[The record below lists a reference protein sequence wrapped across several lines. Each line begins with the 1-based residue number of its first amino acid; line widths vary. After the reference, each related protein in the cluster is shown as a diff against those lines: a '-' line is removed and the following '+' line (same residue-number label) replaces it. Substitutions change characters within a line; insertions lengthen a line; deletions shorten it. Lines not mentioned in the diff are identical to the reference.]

1 MEHRRFLAH
10 PGAHRP
16 FAAESMLP
24 RAGGASAIRTLI
36 EARARQLALAL
47 VNEVG
52 RPSALRAQPHGTCL
66 RYEPASEALVLARR
80 GDVAVLG
87 QLLSRAPDVLGS
99 APHAARLLHLAVF
112 AGRSSAVE
120 LLLEQR
126 LGSDLQQ
133 GPLAQT
139 SPAVD
144 ALEITPVH
152 HAVAGGQSAA
162 LHSLLECARRRNEPL
177 RGARRALREASARER
192 LGRAAKSVDRSAIAR
207 LLKGAA
213 RS

>member
-80 GDVAVLG
+80 GDVAALG

-120 LLLEQR
+120 LLMEQR

-139 SPAVD
+139 SEAGFLKTVELLLAHGADPD
-144 ALEITPVH
+144 ARDDNGRTP
-152 HAVAGGQSAA
+152 
-162 LHSLLECARRRNEPL
+162 LDW
-177 RGARRALREASARER
+177 